1 MATTQIVE
9 QILVEL
15 GLDTSKFSA
24 EAEKAAKK
32 NKDLT
37 KALADTEYAS
47 KNVGEE
53 AEKTAKRFNVFE
65 TTLLRATGLEKW
77 VTDAADAAD
86 AAQSL
91 AANLGI
97 SQTAL
102 NNWQTAAKNAGG
114 DGKGIVNLFEK
125 INELTVK
132 QAATGKKNA
141 ILEGLGV
148 ELIGAN
154 GKARDLNKIVFDL
167 SESLKKLNRPHA
179 YALSKQLGLDDATA
193 NLMMQGSKGIQQL
206 MAKPCNDLKSA
217 DAQLGKFI
225 KSLQGGLKIFGAF
238 TTALL
243 GGTGLLKLA
252 DDTSKANM
260 HLLNLSSNL
269 RIGTSNLVDWRNA
282 AGAFGGTAEGM
293 TASLTGIKQA
303 MNGLVMFGD
312 ASMLPYFNALGVAM
326 VDSYGKV
333 RQLDDVMLDLADAFH
348 KMPRDQAYTI
358 GKKMGFDDGTINA
371 LASGRKELQEILNI
385 QKKMYHSDA
394 QAIDRSRELNK
405 QQALLSAHWQSMK
418 QMIGDALT
426 PVLLNLIK
434 IVNGFFEFLQRHE
447 KVVTN
452 VFKGAALVIGLL
464 LLPTLLSAAR
474 ALLGF
479 IAPFAPLIKIFGL
492 LGAAI
497 SPVTILVGGLAAAF
511 GLLYNDYKTWAE
523 GGESLFDWESFANG
537 IKDSKVSVETLKTAF
552 FNLCSTVANNAIP
565 TLKGYA
571 EILGKLVK
579 GDFTGAVDQAKRM
592 IDNYSDI
599 ATGIIADAL
608 GEKKEDI
615 GGFIG
620 ESMYRLTHGG
630 KSYEEVNNVK
640 PLDESRVSVS
650 RPKQSGLNA
659 AVTLGAGVLQAE
671 NGPAKAANG
680 PTNKARAAAQYAT
693 VHAKSGSTGKCARFV
708 NNALRAQ
715 GIKIWGHGKD
725 VAGNLLRRGD
735 FEQVVYDSNYVPQIG
750 DIMSMPSSSKSN
762 HNYGHVA
769 IWNGYQWVSDFRQR
783 ARGNTAAPSDAY
795 LADIRSGRIK
805 PTIAR
810 MKSTG
815 GATSGIASAVTHG
828 AAAATSTTPVA
839 FKATQNF
846 SNKNFTKE
854 KAESIARVAKN
865 IGVDPNDLA
874 AVISF
879 ETGGTFNPNAR
890 NPKSSATGLIQF
902 MAGSG
907 GKKGL
912 YYGMTRDQFGGLSF
926 DEQMK
931 YVERYFR
938 ERGFDGRRKR
948 DVADTYTAVTG
959 YGYREGSKA
968 YELNSKWDSN
978 GDGYIDKGEAVLN
991 PFFRAHQR
999 QYFAN
1004 IANNAQK
1011 ALNITSQSKQLQTG
1025 SNIKNDNRKQV
1036 NVNINAVNVST
1047 SAKTVSGNVVAAVKG
1062 VNNYLIN
1069 QIGASMT

>member
-1 MATTQIVE
+1 MATQIVE

-15 GLDTSKFSA
+15 GLDMSKFST
-24 EAEKAAKK
+24 EAEKAFKK
-32 NKDLT
+32 NKELS
-37 KALADTEYAS
+37 KSLSDTENAS
-47 KNVGEE
+47 KKLGEE
-53 AEKTAKRFNVFE
+53 SEKTAKRFNVFE

-102 NNWQTAAKNAGG
+102 NNWQNAAKNAGG

-154 GKARDLNKIVFDL
+154 GKARYLNKIVFDL

-252 DDTSKANM
+252 DDASKANM

-282 AGAFGGTAEGM
+282 AQAFGGSAEGM
-293 TASLTGIKQA
+293 TTSLTSIKQA

-371 LASGRKELQEILNI
+371 LASGRKELQEILDI

-394 QAIDRSRELNK
+394 TALARSRELNK
-405 QQALLSAHWQSMK
+405 QQAVLSAHWQSTK
-418 QMIGDALT
+418 KMIGDALT

-464 LLPTLLSAAR
+464 LIPTLLSAAR

-479 IAPFAPLIKIFGL
+479 IAPFTPLIKIFGL

-497 SPVTILVGGLAAAF
+497 SPVTLLVGGLAAAF
-511 GLLYNDYKTWAE
+511 GLLYNDYKTWSE

-571 EILGKLVK
+571 EILGKLVT
-579 GDFTGAVDQAKRM
+579 GDFTGAADQAKRM

-640 PLDESRVSVS
+640 PLDESRVS
-650 RPKQSGLNA
+650 RPRQSGLAA

-725 VAGNLLRRGD
+725 VAGNLLKRGD
-735 FEQVVYDSNYVPQIG
+735 FEQVAYNSNYVPQIG
-750 DIMSMPSSSKSN
+750 DVMSMPSSSKSN

-815 GATSGIASAVTHG
+815 GASNATSG
-828 AAAATSTTPVA
+828 AATSTTPAAKVINPSNSKTTAKWSQTKDAFVKKYYSAAVA
-839 FKATQNF
+839 VSKGLNGAISPEGILAQWALETGWGTKVTPGTGYNLGNHKADIYW
-846 SNKNFTKE
+846 KGEKTKE
-854 KAESIARVAKN
+854 KILDKRTGSRDHYRVYTENDLVRESIKFLSTDRYAKVRSAKN
-865 IGVDPNDLA
+865 DQEAFQAMEAAGYAEGANYSKLIMQINNDIKAHVKAGVLA
-874 AVISF
+874 AQ
-879 ETGGTFNPNAR
+879 
-890 NPKSSATGLIQF
+890 ATQAQR
-902 MAGSG
+902 MVAQSQQTQGS
-907 GKKGL
+907 
-912 YYGMTRDQFGGLSF
+912 
-926 DEQMK
+926 
-931 YVERYFR
+931 V
-938 ERGFDGRRKR
+938 
-948 DVADTYTAVTG
+948 V
-959 YGYREGSKA
+959 
-968 YELNSKWDSN
+968 
-978 GDGYIDKGEAVLN
+978 
-991 PFFRAHQR
+991 
-999 QYFAN
+999 
-1004 IANNAQK
+1004 
-1011 ALNITSQSKQLQTG
+1011 
-1025 SNIKNDNRKQV
+1025 KNDNRKHV
-1036 NVNINAVNVST
+1036 NVNIQAVNVNT

-1062 VNNYLIN
+1062 VNNYMIN
-1069 QIGASMT
+1069 QLGTPMT